1 MAVKFA
7 EDVRYTQNHEWI
19 RQDGDEY
26 IVGIS
31 DYAQDELGDIV
42 FVELP
47 DVGQGFDAGQA
58 FSVVE
63 SVKTASDIYMP
74 VAATVTAVNEA
85 LRDAPELINQDPFGK
100 GWIVRISV
108 NDTAQLESLLDHRA
122 YRDSTGV

>member
-1 MAVKFA
+1 MKFA